1 MKQYW
6 QNLSTRERRLVVVGG
21 ALALAV
27 GLVGLGWYP
36 LLQARTELAERVRDN
51 RAEVAW
57 MRAAAEQLQALRGG
71 EGARPAPQQRGERSL
86 LALIDETA
94 RSEGLAESIRRGEPA
109 GEGRV
114 RVWLDRASFDRIV
127 RWLTRLDAAFGVR
140 VTELSID
147 RADAPGRVN
156 ARVALSES

>member
-6 QNLSTRERRLVVVGG
+6 RALSPRERRLVLLGG

-27 GLVGLGWYP
+27 GLGGLVWYP
-36 LLQARTELAERVRDN
+36 LLQARNELAERVRDN

-57 MRAAAEQLQALRGG
+57 MSAAAERLEALRTGD
-71 EGARPAPQQRGERSL
+71 PQSSAPQQRGDRSL

-94 RSEGLAESIRRGEPA
+94 RSEGLGEAIRRGEPA
-109 GEGRV
+109 GDGRV
-114 RVWLDRASFDRIV
+114 RVWLDGASFDRMV
-127 RWLTRLDAAFGVR
+127 RWLTRLSTVFGVR
-140 VTELSID
+140 VTELSVD
-147 RADAPGRVN
+147 RADTPGLVN